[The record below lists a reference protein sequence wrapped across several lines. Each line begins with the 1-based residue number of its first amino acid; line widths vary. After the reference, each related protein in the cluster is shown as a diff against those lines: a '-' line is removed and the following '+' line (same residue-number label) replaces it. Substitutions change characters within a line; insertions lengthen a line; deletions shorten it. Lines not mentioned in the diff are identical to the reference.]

1 MRAVLIAVLALLPLP
16 AVSDTDLPTISITG
30 TGMVQR
36 VPDLATIS
44 VGVDTSEKT
53 AAAALSA
60 NTAAAAKVIQNL
72 KEAGIPAQNIQTSN
86 FSIQPV
92 YTSSKSLDS
101 GVRPVDHYR
110 VSNMVQATAN
120 DLKRL
125 GTVLDALVRD
135 GANRVNGISFGLSD
149 RQAAMD
155 DARRLAVANAK
166 HKAALYAK
174 AAGVTL
180 GPILSISEGGG
191 AATPHA
197 EMMMMARAASPVP
210 IEAGELSISADVN
223 IVWQLA
229 Q

>member
-1 MRAVLIAVLALLPLP
+1 MRAVLIAVLALLPVP
-16 AVSDTDLPTISITG
+16 ALSDADLPTISITG

-191 AATPHA
+191 AALPHA